1 MAKPATV
8 TLADRLLVI
17 PRSNVLFRK
26 YSSVAGPR
34 RTRIGSLRRG
44 TLRGRVTRALST
56 INDLR
61 AAEKRLQ
68 EILDAIQRSQTR
80 DLARLSAELL
90 EVTDDYTRVVGELR
104 F

>member
-1 MAKPATV
+1 M
-8 TLADRLLVI
+8 
-17 PRSNVLFRK
+17 
-26 YSSVAGPR
+26 
-34 RTRIGSLRRG
+34 
-44 TLRGRVTRALST
+44 ST

-68 EILDAIQRSQTR
+68 EILDAIRRSQTR

-90 EVTDDYTRVVGELR
+90 EVTDDYTRVVGGLR